1 MREKDAAGL
10 ASSAPFRVESE
21 RARPDTRLRADAS
34 ARAVAPARV
43 LAAIAAEPERW
54 LRQTAGGDTVALDA
68 GWRAW
73 LAELDGAAA
82 GRWQLLGAAAP
93 SGDGAAARDGST
105 TLRLVNAGRVAAIV
119 RLDGTRVQ
127 VDAAP
132 STGADR
138 WQATL
143 LPAGA
148 EQLRSTARRLSP

>member
-1 MREKDAAGL
+1 M
-10 ASSAPFRVESE
+10 
-21 RARPDTRLRADAS
+21 
-34 ARAVAPARV
+34 APARV

-73 LAELDGAAA
+73 LAELDAAAA
-82 GRWQLLGAAAP
+82 GRWQPLGATASP
-93 SGDGAAARDGST
+93 SDGSAARDGST

-119 RLDGTRVQ
+119 RLDGTTVH

-132 STGADR
+132 GSGTGR

-143 LPAGA
+143 APAGA
-148 EQLRSTARRLSP
+148 EHLRSTARRLSP

>member
-68 GWRAW
+68 SWRAW
-73 LAELDGAAA
+73 LAELDAAAA
-82 GRWQLLGAAAP
+82 GRWQLLSAAAP
-93 SGDGAAARDGST
+93 SSDGAARDGST